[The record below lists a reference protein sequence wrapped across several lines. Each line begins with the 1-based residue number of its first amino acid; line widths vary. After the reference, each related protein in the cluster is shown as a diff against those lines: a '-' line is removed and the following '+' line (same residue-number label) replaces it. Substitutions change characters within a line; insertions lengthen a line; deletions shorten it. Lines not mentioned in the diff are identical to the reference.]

1 MQSLSHESG
10 VSVGVGVAGGGLD
23 LVVGFNF
30 LHGEARLVSC
40 RFHMG
45 CISGMSAA

>member
-1 MQSLSHESG
+1 LADGSRQC
-10 VSVGVGVAGGGLD
+10 
-23 LVVGFNF
+23 
-30 LHGEARLVSC
+30 EARLVSC